1 MNGSVEGDYPDFICD
16 PNQTDYAIQ
25 FTLVSNQVNQVLN
38 MIGTPNALLLGT
50 SGGVWVMEGSNGL
63 SLSQTNVS
71 ASVQTSL
78 GVSALQPQLVNGS
91 AIFVSRSSR
100 IVTFLVYNFG
110 ANQWESNDLTRLN
123 RGITLGPTQATS
135 GIAQTAFQMEPYPI
149 FWCVRNDGQLI
160 GLVFNTQ
167 DQVYAWFRVNMNGGV
182 VESAAVI
189 SGAGQED
196 QLVVVVRRTV
206 NGLSVRYVEYFMQHE
221 LFGQLENAFFVHSG
235 LQWDGGPGIAITG
248 ISNANPTV
256 VVAPGHSFTNG
267 ILVQIADVLG
277 MTEINQDPTQA
288 YTIANV
294 TSTTFELSG
303 MDSTA
308 FGVYAGGGVA
318 TQVTNQVTG
327 MSYLRGN
334 TVVAVGDG
342 ALILQPT
349 VVTSDVIAFPY
360 YSNLITIG
368 LPYQITIQ
376 PTNPVLSSQAATTR
390 GMPQKI
396 NRYSLS
402 LYQSMGG
409 QVGED
414 LDHMYDITYG
424 PGTMARQPQMSTLEI
439 TRDMDSDWS
448 EESTF
453 FITQD
458 DPLPFTLRGIVFRM
472 TAIQD

>member
-1 MNGSVEGDYPDFICD
+1 
-16 PNQTDYAIQ
+16 
-25 FTLVSNQVNQVLN
+25 
-38 MIGTPNALLLGT
+38 
-50 SGGVWVMEGSNGL
+50 
-63 SLSQTNVS
+63 
-71 ASVQTSL
+71 
-78 GVSALQPQLVNGS
+78 
-91 AIFVSRSSR
+91 
-100 IVTFLVYNFG
+100 
-110 ANQWESNDLTRLN
+110 
-123 RGITLGPTQATS
+123 
-135 GIAQTAFQMEPYPI
+135 
-149 FWCVRNDGQLI
+149 
-160 GLVFNTQ
+160 
-167 DQVYAWFRVNMNGGV
+167 
-182 VESAAVI
+182 
-189 SGAGQED
+189 
-196 QLVVVVRRTV
+196 
-206 NGLSVRYVEYFMQHE
+206 
-221 LFGQLENAFFVHSG
+221 
-235 LQWDGGPGIAITG
+235 
-248 ISNANPTV
+248 
-256 VVAPGHSFTNG
+256 
-267 ILVQIADVLG
+267 